1 MFSPGKP
8 CQGLDLETLQKHI
21 STENLVISARS
32 NVAVFK
38 LPGYG
43 PCTRKTKNKM

>member
-8 CQGLDLETLQKHI
+8 CQDLVLETLQKHK
-21 STENLVISARS
+21 STENLVVSARS
-32 NVAVFK
+32 NVAIFK

-43 PCTRKTKNKM
+43 PCTQKTKNKM